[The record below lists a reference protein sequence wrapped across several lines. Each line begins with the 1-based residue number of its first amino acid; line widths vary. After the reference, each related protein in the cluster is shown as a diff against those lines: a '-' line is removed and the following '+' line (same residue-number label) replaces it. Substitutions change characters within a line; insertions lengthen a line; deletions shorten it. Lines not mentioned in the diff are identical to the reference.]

1 MTLDPETRARKK
13 AVEAILRDAEETVAR
28 LRKPVAIEKRK
39 PLTRAQFGQ
48 LMLDQG
54 GRCACGCGEKLQP
67 MTEGVV
73 DEHRV
78 PLALGGSNDLSN
90 RHIYRKPCAAAKTG
104 KDGDLT
110 TIAKAKRQAGE
121 TGQRARR
128 EKRGGGSIK
137 ARKDPWPPK
146 GSRKL
151 QSRNNL
157 RTEKHNSPEKTTER
171 EAK

>member
-1 MTLDPETRARKK
+1 MTLDSETRNRKA
-13 AVEAILRDAEETVAR
+13 AVEAIREEAEAVALGR
-28 LRKPVAIEKRK
+28 QPVVIEKRK

-48 LMLDQG
+48 LLLDQG

-73 DEHRV
+73 DEHRI

-104 KDGDLT
+104 KGGDLT
-110 TIAKAKRQAGE
+110 SIAKAKRQAGE

-128 EKRGGGSIK
+128 EKRGGGSIT
-137 ARKDPWPPK
+137 ARKNPWPPK

-157 RTEKHNSPEKTTER
+157 RTEKHNSPEKTTEKV
-171 EAK
+171 AK